1 MQPAFMPSA
10 ILTCCSFHQYYATCK
25 LSSHTCLPQVDL
37 APLLNREQECFMLI
51 QTNGMLIDYP
61 RLSVKFSIVA
71 SNFDFLKALKYLSS
85 CIPDPAW
92 MLVLQSSNKDH
103 VCIALHPVLVFKI

>member
-10 ILTCCSFHQYYATCK
+10 ILTCGSFHQYYANCK

-37 APLLNREQECFMLI
+37 APLLNREHECFMLV
-51 QTNGMLIDYP
+51 QWMWIDYLG
-61 RLSVKFSIVA
+61 LSVKLRIVA
-71 SNFDFLKALKYLSS
+71 SNFDFLKGLKYLSS
-85 CIPDPAW
+85 CIPDPAC

-103 VCIALHPVLVFKI
+103 VCITLHPVLVFKI